1 VKRHTIF
8 FAAFAIFA
16 SFAVPSLVSGAAA
29 QTKPAQA
36 PAPRGPSVPRIDLSV
51 GTGFISSSG
60 LGDANADL
68 RGRSGATLQ
77 LFATSSRLGG
87 SLPVEVRLG
96 YRIGPRYTL
105 EMRGAWSR
113 PEIRTSIAGDV
124 EGAPALTVA
133 ERVDLYSLDLGI
145 LVMFNRSQPRALMPF
160 IAAGA
165 GYAGAV
171 HEGLTLLENG
181 FTYRGGG
188 GIKYPLA
195 LRNRARIKAVGVR
208 ADGTL
213 IFMSGGLANGF
224 GMTHQ
229 VAGSGSLYL
238 TF

>member
-1 VKRHTIF
+1 MRGFLFVF
-8 FAAFAIFA
+8 FDLFTCF
-16 SFAVPSLVSGAAA
+16 VVSAAA
-29 QTKPAQA
+29 QTKPVPT
-36 PAPRGPSVPRIDLSV
+36 PAPRAPSVPRIDLSI
-51 GTGFISSSG
+51 GSGFISGSD
-60 LGDANADL
+60 LGDAKADL
-68 RGRSGATLQ
+68 RGRTGGPLQ

-87 SLPVEVRLG
+87 SLPLEVRLG
-96 YRIGPRYTL
+96 YRLSPRYAL

-113 PEIRTSIAGDV
+113 PEIQTSITGDV

-133 ERVDLYSLDLGI
+133 EKVDLYSLDLGI
-145 LVMFNRSQPRALMPF
+145 LVIFNRPQPRALTPF
-160 IAAGA
+160 ISAGA

-195 LRNRARIKAVGVR
+195 LRDRARIKAIGVR

-213 IFMSGGLANGF
+213 IFMSGGLASGF
-224 GMTHQ
+224 GTTHQ

>member
-1 VKRHTIF
+1 MLIRY
-8 FAAFAIFA
+8 AALLGFVFCFA
-16 SFAVPSLVSGAAA
+16 SVAGA
-29 QTKPAQA
+29 QTTRPSAQ
-36 PAPRGPSVPRIDLSV
+36 APRGPSVPRIDLSI
-51 GTGFISSSG
+51 GTGFISGSG

-68 RGRSGATLQ
+68 RGRSGAPFQ

-87 SLPVEVRLG
+87 SPPLEVRLG
-96 YRIGPRYTL
+96 YRIGPRYAL

-113 PEIRTSIAGDV
+113 PEIQTSIAGDV

-133 ERVDLYSLDLGI
+133 DKVDLYSLDLGI
-145 LVMFNRSQPRALMPF
+145 LVMFNRPQPRAVTPF
-160 IAAGA
+160 ISAGA
-165 GYAGAV
+165 GYVGAV
-171 HEGLTLLENG
+171 HEGLTLLESG

-195 LRNRARIKAVGVR
+195 LRNRARIKGIGVR

-213 IFMSGGLANGF
+213 LFMSGGLASGF
-224 GMTHQ
+224 GTTHQ